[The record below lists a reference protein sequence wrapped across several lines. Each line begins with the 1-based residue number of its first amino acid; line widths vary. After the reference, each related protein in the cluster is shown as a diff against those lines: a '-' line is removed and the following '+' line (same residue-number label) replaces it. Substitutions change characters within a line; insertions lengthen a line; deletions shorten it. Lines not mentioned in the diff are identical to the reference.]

1 MSDKKE
7 DEQLVLKNVRVK
19 YAKVIKPGKNFEE
32 GKPDLWSVNL
42 YLTDED
48 RDALMARGINPKEDR
63 DGNDYWVTDRSTIS
77 KKGNEVKPP
86 TIVNANKA
94 PWNGED
100 IGNGSVC
107 NVAVTLF
114 PWVKAKKSGIKL
126 YLNAIQV
133 VNHVP
138 YTPGGKDVFDMID
151 GSATND
157 DVFN

>member
-7 DEQLVLKNVRVK
+7 FDQMVLTNTRVR
-19 YAKVIKPGKNFEE
+19 YAKVIRPGKAFDE
-32 GKPDLWSVNL
+32 GNPDEWSVNM

-48 RDALMARGINPKEDR
+48 REALMARGINPKEDK
-63 DGNDYWVTDRSTIS
+63 DGNEYWTAKRSTVTS
-77 KKGNEVKPP
+77 NKAEAKPP
-86 TIVNANKA
+86 VVVTAAKA
-94 PWNGED
+94 PWGGDD

-107 NVAVTLF
+107 NVAVTLI
-114 PWVKAKKSGIKL
+114 PWEKAKRKGIKL

-138 YTPGGKDVFDMID
+138 YTPAGNDVFGIID